1 MRYVALLR
9 GINVGGN
16 TMMSMAE
23 LRLVFEGLG
32 LRNVATYINSG
43 NLAFDAPA
51 LENAE
56 SVDAESE
63 LAKQIEL
70 VIAAR
75 FGRPVPVIVRRQDII
90 PGIVAGNPFA
100 GQYDSHKEM
109 HVLFLKEPLTPE
121 QIAQIEEL
129 KSSDEEFAASGGHVF
144 VHLPMGVADSFLG
157 KGQVERKLGVTFTA
171 RNWRT
176 VEKLAVL

>member
-1 MRYVALLR
+1 MRYIALLR

-16 TMMSMAE
+16 TMISMAE

-32 LRNVATYINSG
+32 LGNVVTYINSG
-43 NLAFDAPA
+43 NLAFDVPSI
-51 LENAE
+51 ETAE
-56 SVDAESE
+56 SSDAESR
-63 LAKQIEL
+63 LAGQIE
-70 VIAAR
+70 IAIESR
-75 FGRPVPVIVRRQDII
+75 FGRAVPVIVRRQDII
-90 PGIVAGNPFA
+90 PDIIAGNPFA

-109 HVLFLKEPLTPE
+109 HVLFLKEPLTSG
-121 QIAQIEEL
+121 QISQIEEL
-129 KSSDEEFAASGGHVF
+129 KSSEERFAASGGHVF